1 MKVREKRGIQKIE
14 SSNSRRKLLVREAT
28 GALVG
33 PLWTGLIVVFVPV
46 LAVVDTHRAVSSAA
60 VVALL
65 LDCAD
70 IEERKTLGWEPKT
83 QSNSDRKSN
92 IGNKR
97 KSRNT
102 NQKLGRIQTVIE
114 TPTRIIS
121 WMGRE
126 SGLFVDGDRDGVV
139 DVDHDAA
146 VAITMSKALLL
157 QLVLLYLCP
166 LFTLRVLCVL
176 HMFGGLLVSLLSL

>member
-102 NQKLGRIQTVIE
+102 NQKLG
-114 TPTRIIS
+114 
-121 WMGRE
+121 
-126 SGLFVDGDRDGVV
+126 
-139 DVDHDAA
+139 
-146 VAITMSKALLL
+146 
-157 QLVLLYLCP
+157 
-166 LFTLRVLCVL
+166 
-176 HMFGGLLVSLLSL
+176 